1 MRRDHDKSSCVSKGR
16 QAQVVLR
23 STGDVGIQL
32 TILCWARTSLRTLVY
47 KYKLEARTMTIAH
60 DSFETMT
67 PSLIQVFSYSV
78 RPIIQLCAEST
89 AWLRGV
95 V

>member
-1 MRRDHDKSSCVSKGR
+1 
-16 QAQVVLR
+16 
-23 STGDVGIQL
+23 
-32 TILCWARTSLRTLVY
+32 
-47 KYKLEARTMTIAH
+47 MTIAH